1 LKALVFEGVRAIAH
15 ADVPDARLLAPTDCV
30 VRVEHAA
37 ICGSDLHVYHGR
49 ERGLDPGTAMGH
61 EFVGEVV
68 ETGSAV
74 RELARGDRVFSP
86 FSTSCGRC
94 FFCRQDLTARCVEG
108 QLFGWV
114 AQGRGLPG
122 GQAELVR
129 VPLAESTL
137 VPVPDALPAEHA
149 LLVGDILS
157 TGYFCALQAEVRS
170 GGTYVVLG
178 CGPVGLMTILAALD
192 LGAARV
198 FAIDSVPARLALAAR
213 FGAHAID
220 RSACD
225 PVSAVREAT
234 EGRGADAVLEAVG
247 SPASH
252 RAALD
257 LVRAGGTIAVVGVH
271 NEESFAFTPAE
282 LYDRNLTY
290 RVGRCPA
297 RALFSRVVPLAV
309 AHARE
314 LDGVFTHRLPLER
327 GAAAYELFDAKAE
340 DCVKVLL
347 LP

>member
-1 LKALVFEGVRAIAH
+1 MFEGVRAVAH
-15 ADVPDARLLAPTDCV
+15 ADVPDARLLASTDCL
-30 VRVEHAA
+30 VRVEQAA

-74 RELARGDRVFSP
+74 SGLARGDRVFSP

-94 FFCRQDLTARCVEG
+94 FFCRRDLTARCVEG

-122 GQAELVR
+122 GQAEVVR
-129 VPLAESTL
+129 VPLADSTL
-137 VPVPDALPAEHA
+137 VRLPDGLPSEHA

-157 TGYFCALQAEVRS
+157 TGYFCALQADVRP
-170 GGTYVVLG
+170 GGTYAVIG
-178 CGPVGLMTILAALD
+178 CGPVGLMAILAALE
-192 LGAARV
+192 LGAERV
-198 FAIDSVPARLALAAR
+198 LAIDSVPARLALASR
-213 FGAHAID
+213 FGAQALD
-220 RSACD
+220 LSAAD
-225 PVSAVREAT
+225 PVAVVREAT
-234 EGRGADAVLEAVG
+234 SGRGADAVLEAVG
-247 SPASH
+247 SAASH
-252 RAALD
+252 RAALE

-297 RALFSRVVPLAV
+297 RALFPRVLPLAL
-309 AHARE
+309 ARPRE
-314 LDGVFTHRLPLER
+314 LDAVFTHRLPLER
-327 GAAAYELFDAKAE
+327 GPAAYELFDAKA
-340 DCVKVLL
+340 DRCVKVLL